1 MKKIQ
6 PGDPESMSHDIV
18 AQNIEQLRSLCPEA
32 WTEGKLDF
40 DVLKQLLGG
49 EVDDREEKYGLNW
62 YGKRNA
68 RRLALT
74 PSRGTLRPCQDESI
88 DWDTTQNLMIEGDN
102 LEVLKLLQKS
112 YAGEVK
118 LIYIDPPYNTGKDF
132 VYPDD
137 YQDNIRNYQML
148 TGQIDSDGRKVSS
161 NVESN
166 GRFHTDW
173 LNMIYPRLKI
183 ARDLLSDEGVIFISI
198 DDNEVENLRRVCD
211 EVFGEENRIS
221 INCHKARAS
230 VSNDKIISSNHNF
243 ILLYAKSY
251 QEIFGKRSAFGLA
264 PELEGFDRKDD
275 RGYFK
280 YAPVDGP
287 GGGAKGNPHYTF
299 LGVTGYWRF
308 SEERMKRMYE
318 EGRIERVGSGLQ
330 QKYYLEDAKKSRKT
344 DTTWWDDKLYTST
357 ASSRLKDL
365 MDGEVFDSPK
375 PVELIQRM
383 LELWVRTPN
392 DLVLDFFAGS
402 GTTAH
407 AVWQTSVADG
417 VKRRYLLVQFPE
429 PLDESEAS
437 QKLAATYCK
446 KLGKPQNIAELT
458 KERLRR
464 TREKILA
471 GNPSDSVDLGFRV
484 YRLDSSCI
492 NEWDPNKS
500 DLDAS
505 LLDSVDHVKSDRTED
520 DVLCELLL
528 KLGLD
533 LCTPIQTKTIAGKA
547 IYSIGAGALIVCL
560 ETTIKQVE
568 VEQVALG
575 IVAWHKEQN
584 PSGESSVVFRDSA
597 FADDVTKTNITA
609 ILQQHGLE
617 NIRSL

>member
-6 PGDPESMSHDIV
+6 PGDPESMSQDIV
-18 AQNIEQLRSLCPEA
+18 AQKIKQVRSLFPEA
-32 WTEGKLDF
+32 WTEGKVDF
-40 DVLKQLLGG
+40 DVLRQSLGG
-49 EVDDREEKYGLNW
+49 VVDEREEKYGLNW
-62 YGKRNA
+62 HGKRSA

-74 PSRGTLRPCQDESI
+74 PSLGTLRPCRDESI
-88 DWDTTQNLMIEGDN
+88 AWDTTQNLMIEGDN

-137 YQDNIRNYQML
+137 YQDNIRNYRML

-183 ARDLLSDEGVIFISI
+183 ASELLSDEGVIFISI

-211 EVFGEENRIS
+211 EVFGEENRIG
-221 INCHKARAS
+221 IICHKARAS

-243 ILLYAKSY
+243 ILLYAKNY
-251 QEIFGKRSAFGLA
+251 QAILSKRSAFGLE
-264 PELEGFDRKDD
+264 PDLKGFDRKDG

-308 SEERMKRMYE
+308 SEERMKRMHE
-318 EGRIERVGSGLQ
+318 EGRIEKVGSGLQ
-330 QKYYLEDAKKSRKT
+330 QKYYLEDAKQSRKT
-344 DTTWWDDKLYTST
+344 DTTWWEDKLYTST
-357 ASSRLKDL
+357 ASSRLKNL
-365 MDGEVFDSPK
+365 MDEEVFDSPK
-375 PVELIQRM
+375 PMELIQRM

-407 AVWQTSVADG
+407 AVWEKSVADG
-417 VKRRYLLVQFPE
+417 IRRRYLLVQFPE
-429 PLDESEAS
+429 PLVESEAS
-437 QKLAATYCK
+437 QKLAANYCK
-446 KLGKPQNIAELT
+446 RLGKPQNLAELT

-464 TREKILA
+464 ARKKILEQH
-471 GNPSDSVDLGFRV
+471 PSATIDLGFRV
-484 YRLDSSCI
+484 YRLDSSCM
-492 NEWDPNKS
+492 NEWDPSKS
-500 DLDAS
+500 DLVTS
-505 LLDSVDHVKSDRTED
+505 LLNSVDHVKSDRTNE
-520 DVLCELLL
+520 DVLYELLL

-533 LCTPIQTKTIAGKA
+533 LCAPIQTRTIAGKV
-547 IYSIGAGALIVCL
+547 IFSIGVGALVVCL
-560 ETTIKQVE
+560 EATINPAD

-584 PSGESSVVFRDSA
+584 PAGASSVVFRDSA
-597 FADDVTKTNITA
+597 FADDVTKTNLTA
-609 ILQQHGLE
+609 ILEQHGLE